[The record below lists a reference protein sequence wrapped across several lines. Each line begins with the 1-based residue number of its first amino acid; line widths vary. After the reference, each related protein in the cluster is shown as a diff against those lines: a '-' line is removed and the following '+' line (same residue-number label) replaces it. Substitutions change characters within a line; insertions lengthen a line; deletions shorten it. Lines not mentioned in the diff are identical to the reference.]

1 MEETMKRLV
10 IAALGLALISGTA
23 YAGGRGGHG
32 GYGGHGGHG
41 GYGNNH
47 GNDRGSSQ
55 GLAVNANVLTGKGG
69 VVGALL
75 GSRGRGK
82 QGLAVNAN
90 VVTGKNG
97 VLGLLLGGGR
107 GSSRGHGW

>member
-23 YAGGRGGHG
+23 YAGGRGGYG
-32 GYGGHGGHG
+32 GYGGHGG
-41 GYGNNH
+41 YGNSH
-47 GNDRGSSQ
+47 GNDRGGSQ

-75 GSRGRGK
+75 GSKGRGS

-107 GSSRGHGW
+107 GSNRGHGW